1 MIRPYPRRLRCAVAV
16 LPSQPWWIHQLL
28 RLLRILHN

>member
-1 MIRPYPRRLRCAVAV
+1 MIQRHPSRLCCAVAV

-28 RLLRILHN
+28 RLLRILHS